1 MSAKRK
7 DMKMRLKVKIYEKKG
22 IFSCRF
28 GVEKSIIEWSC
39 LFLSAIYVTL
49 AINYILV
56 GDLEFQVTV
65 VENL

>member
-1 MSAKRK
+1 MQVST
-7 DMKMRLKVKIYEKKG
+7 KIA
-22 IFSCRF
+22 I

-65 VENL
+65 VENPLKQQDS

>member
-1 MSAKRK
+1 MQVST
-7 DMKMRLKVKIYEKKG
+7 KIA
-22 IFSCRF
+22 I

-65 VENL
+65 VENP